1 ALKLARLADAASA
14 ALAALDA
21 ASGLLAFLP
30 HSAQHLEANSGPGNG
45 EAVMRYMLT
54 DDLWAAMEPL
64 VRQAKRHKG
73 GQRPALPD
81 RDFFEALLYQAR
93 TGVPWRD
100 LPGEFGRWDAVYNR
114 FRRWISS
121 GALRRLFEAL
131 TADPAFGEVRRVL
144 IDSTVVRAHQHAAG
158 AR

>member
-1 ALKLARLADAASA
+1 MGGLWSA
-14 ALAALDA
+14 
-21 ASGLLAFLP
+21 
-30 HSAQHLEANSGPGNG
+30 GP
-45 EAVMRYMLT
+45 
-54 DDLWAAMEPL
+54 

-73 GQRPALPD
+73 GQPPRLPE
-81 RDFFEALLYQAR
+81 RQFFEALLYLAR

-100 LPGEFGRWDAVYNR
+100 LPAEFGRWDAVYNR
-114 FRRWISS
+114 FRRWVSS

-158 AR
+158 ARRKKKSSGPSARGRRKGLAAAAAG

>member
-1 ALKLARLADAASA
+1 
-14 ALAALDA
+14 
-21 ASGLLAFLP
+21 
-30 HSAQHLEANSGPGNG
+30 
-45 EAVMRYMLT
+45 MRYMLT

-81 RDFFEALLYQAR
+81 RQFFEALLYLAR

-100 LPGEFGRWDAVYNR
+100 LPAEFGRWDAVYNR
-114 FRRWISS
+114 FRRWVSS

-144 IDSTVVRAHQHAAG
+144 VDSTIVRAHQHAAG
-158 AR
+158 ARRREKSSGRSARARRRRSAAAAAG